1 MPVSRVPEFLR
12 RADEAVAKAVPG
24 IRVVGFGHVGDG
36 NIHYNVSGPKGGNN
50 QAFLARWEEINEI
63 VHDIVHDMGGSIS
76 AEHGLGRLKR
86 EEITRYKSQTEMDLM
101 RKIKALIDPK
111 GIMNPGKVL

>member
-1 MPVSRVPEFLR
+1 
-12 RADEAVAKAVPG
+12 
-24 IRVVGFGHVGDG
+24 
-36 NIHYNVSGPKGGNN
+36 
-50 QAFLARWEEINEI
+50 
-63 VHDIVHDMGGSIS
+63 VHEMGGSIS

-101 RKIKALIDPK
+101 RKIKGLIDPK